1 MTRALVTFP
10 SGSLGRRVLRR
21 LQNDGVEVRAVGGG
35 TDSGDLLEVKA
46 WPRSAAGF
54 AKLLEGCDYA
64 ILCGEGGDNAL
75 TEKTV
80 ERFSHLIAAAGKTSI
95 KRIVCLASTEVYD
108 PAACAIGTV
117 RETGPYVERSIA
129 SPRAVAAMRIER
141 AVAEAKGETEFVVL
155 RLPMIFGR
163 DVPAAVQLVHDAWT
177 SGEAIWE
184 TARLQGVDVEEAAEM
199 AVRAAIVSRAAG
211 HALNIAGPV
220 AVSTEIAVDEIKRL
234 SQILTDDNDTTIR
247 VRPEYPTVPP
257 IFDTQAARDV
267 LGARPR
273 KRIWV
278 NLAEILQKI
287 IQDERHAGDRPPVRS
302 GLPPAMEAI
311 QRDTRPFQGKR
322 VLLTGAS
329 DEVGRL
335 ALALLLKLGAQVV
348 AVFDTDEDVEA
359 AQLSGDCL
367 PIVADLKLLR
377 DIKRV
382 AETASAEGQLD
393 AAIYLD
399 GRIFETKEFTD
410 EGLEFTFAL
419 NLLAPATLNE
429 LLAETLVATPNSRVV
444 NVVNGHFREC
454 PLDLADLQG
463 EVAFSPI
470 PSFGRAQSGRLMLN
484 LAFDKFIEDS
494 TTKVLTVVPGQ
505 LRTETWALIDVPR
518 NDPNIG
524 AQEQQRLQGMRD
536 RAEQQM
542 VAPSDA
548 AEQIVDT
555 LFSVNPE
562 TASERY
568 LSREQARPLPRHV
581 QDAQTVATL
590 WATCREIAG
599 IGSPDNA
606 QDPFDFEDEWEAL
619 DEF

>member
-10 SGSLGRRVLRR
+10 SGSLGRRVLQR
-21 LQNDGVEVRAVGGG
+21 LQNDGVEVRAVGGSTEG
-35 TDSGDLLEVKA
+35 NDQLDMMV

-54 AKLLEGCDYA
+54 AKLLDGCDYA
-64 ILCGEGGDNAL
+64 ILCGEGGDNTL

-80 ERFSHLIAAAGKTSI
+80 ERFSQLIAAAGKTSI
-95 KRIVCLASTEVYD
+95 KRIVCFASTDVYD

-117 RETGPYVERSIA
+117 RETGPYVDKSIA
-129 SPRAVAAMRIER
+129 SSRANAAMRIEQ
-141 AVAEAKGETEFVVL
+141 AVAKAEGTTEFVVL

-163 DVPAAVQLVHDAWT
+163 DIPEAVQLVHDAWT

-199 AVRAAIVSRAAG
+199 AVRAAVVAQAAG
-211 HALNIAGPV
+211 HALNIAGPI
-220 AVSTEIAVDEIKRL
+220 AVSTESAVDEIKRL

-257 IFDTQAARDV
+257 IFDTQAARDI

-287 IQDERHAGDRPPVRS
+287 IQDERRAGDRPPVRS
-302 GLPPAMEAI
+302 GLPPSMEAI
-311 QRDTRPFQGKR
+311 QRETKPFQDKR

-335 ALALLLKLGAQVV
+335 VLALLLKLGADVV
-348 AVFDTDEDVEA
+348 AVFDTEEDVEA
-359 AQLSGDCL
+359 AQLPEGCT
-367 PIVADLKLLR
+367 PVVADLKLLR
-377 DIKRV
+377 DIRRV
-382 AETASAEGQLD
+382 AEVASAEGRLD

-399 GRIFETKEFTD
+399 ARIFETKEFTD
-410 EGLEFTFAL
+410 EGLEHTFAL

-429 LLAETLVATPNSRVV
+429 LLAETLVATPDSRVV

-463 EVAFSPI
+463 EIAFSPI

-484 LAFDKFIEDS
+484 AAFDKSVEGS

-548 AEQIVDT
+548 AEQIVDV
-555 LFSVNPE
+555 LFSANPE

-568 LSREQARPLPRHV
+568 LSREQARPLPNHV
-581 QDAQTVATL
+581 QDVQTVAAL
-590 WATCREIAG
+590 WATCHEIAG
-599 IGSPDNA
+599 FRSLDDPE
-606 QDPFDFEDEWEAL
+606 DPFDFEDEWEAL